1 MKTDRRA
8 NANSQSSAS
17 ITQFHPL
24 PPLTFNSFGVDA
36 EDENASVSLKA
47 AASSGAVRYSND
59 NDARDENG
67 SVVGKGGAKLKELG

>member
-24 PPLTFNSFGVDA
+24 PPLTFNSFGVDP
-36 EDENASVSLKA
+36 EDDCIGVSK
-47 AASSGAVRYSND
+47 SRS
-59 NDARDENG
+59 
-67 SVVGKGGAKLKELG
+67 ELGSGSLLQ